1 MILPSMRMAINES
14 QIMEEG
20 KHSNAKYFVALCGE
34 QGPVPILVITGR
46 LTSNNSSYHVVGQ
59 SLSRLV
65 GGLSRSIGATNSNTR
80 SLFISSAVLSLLG
93 DLNEFRF

>member
-1 MILPSMRMAINES
+1 
-14 QIMEEG
+14 MEEG